1 MIRRPPR
8 STLFPYTT
16 LFRSLRDRVDGR
28 GVHALGDGHAPA
40 GGNGLADHYGGR
52 PPHLRGVG
60 RREDPRRTRSAA
72 QSECDV
78 PIQQFAVTGGP
89 AGDMISLQS
98 ITGGKRPVRLLLV
111 FLAVALLLLP
121 ESRQESLMVIGRP
134 MA

>member
-1 MIRRPPR
+1 
-8 STLFPYTT
+8 
-16 LFRSLRDRVDGR
+16 
-28 GVHALGDGHAPA
+28 VHALGDGHAPTR
-40 GGNGLADHYGGR
+40 GNGLADHYGGR

-60 RREDPRRTRSAA
+60 RREDPRRTRSAS

-98 ITGGKRPVRLLLV
+98 IAGGKRAVLLLLV

-121 ESRQESLMVIGRP
+121 ESRQESLMVLGRP
-134 MA
+134 MASVIAVPLRAMELANQKLVTTATRFLSLH